1 MSRTCIISAQHDYR
15 SLRRVNLHF
24 IAQELVR
31 HGPVRFF
38 SCRFSNLS
46 WFKSSDPRLNLFGH
60 ANRLEVKDG
69 IECFLWKTLVHPIS
83 LPGGLGAVE
92 AVAFRSYV
100 AHAPEILRRWIVDS
114 DVILIE
120 SGIAIV
126 FFELIRR
133 LNPSAKILYI
143 ASDGLDTIRAA
154 HYARDYLRSI
164 HGELDGIVLPSLQL
178 EPDFPNAR
186 AMTVVPHGIDV
197 QPFAADV
204 PSPYP
209 PGTRNAVSIGSML
222 FDRRFFDI
230 AAPMFPDVT
239 FHVIGS
245 GQPSPPTQEGNVRFY
260 AETSF
265 LDTIPYLKHADFGIA
280 PYLQEEVPA
289 YLADTSM
296 KLMQFGYL
304 GLPAVC
310 PEAAVGGHPMRFGY
324 DLHRPETVG
333 AAVRSA
339 LEATHRSVAALTW
352 AEVTEKIVALAQDR
366 QVGAPHWPKA
376 G

>member
-15 SLRRVNLHF
+15 SLRKVNLHF
-24 IAQELVR
+24 IAQELAS

-46 WFKSSDPRLNLFGH
+46 RFKSSDPRLNLFAK

-69 IECFLWKTLVHPIS
+69 IECYLWKTFVHPVS
-83 LPGGLGAVE
+83 LPRGLGSAE
-92 AVAFRSYV
+92 AVAFRTYV

-126 FFELIRR
+126 FFDLVRS

-143 ASDGLDTIRAA
+143 ASDGLDTIKAA

-178 EPDFPNAR
+178 KPHFPNAK
-186 AMTVVPHGIDV
+186 ALAVVPHGIDAA
-197 QPFAADV
+197 PFAADV

-222 FDRRFFDI
+222 FDPRFFEI

-245 GQPSPPTQEGNVRFY
+245 GQPAPSDPRPNVRY
-260 AETSF
+260 HAEASF

-280 PYLQEEVPA
+280 PYRQDEVPP

-296 KLMQFGYL
+296 KLMQFAYL

-310 PEAAVGGHPMRFGY
+310 PLAAVGAHLMRFGY
-324 DLHRPETVG
+324 DLHDAET
-333 AAVRSA
+333 VRSA
-339 LEATHRSVAALTW
+339 VDQALAATHRAVGALTW
-352 AEVTEKIVALAQDR
+352 ADVTQKILSLAQDPHC
-366 QVGAPHWPKA
+366 GAPHWPKA
-376 G
+376 V

>member
-1 MSRTCIISAQHDYR
+1 M
-15 SLRRVNLHF
+15 RRVNLHF
-24 IAQELVR
+24 IAQELAV

-46 WFKSSDPRLNLFGH
+46 WFKASDPRLSLFGH

-69 IECFLWKTLVHPIS
+69 VECYLWKTFVHPIS
-83 LPGGLGAVE
+83 LPGGLGALE
-92 AVAFRSYV
+92 AIAFRSYV
-100 AHAPEILRRWIVDS
+100 AQAPEMLRRWIVDS
-114 DVILIE
+114 DVVLIE

-126 FFELIRR
+126 FFELIRT
-133 LNPSAKILYI
+133 LNPRAKILYI
-143 ASDGLDTIRAA
+143 ASDGLDTIKAA

-164 HGELDGIVLPSLQL
+164 HGELDGIVLPSFQL
-178 EPDFPNAR
+178 KPDFPNAR
-186 AMTVVPHGIDV
+186 AVAVVPHGIDAG
-197 QPFAADV
+197 PFAADV

-222 FDRRFFDI
+222 FDPRFFET
-230 AAPMFPDVT
+230 APPMFPDVN

-245 GQPSPPTQEGNVRFY
+245 GQTPPAEPLPNVHHY

-280 PYLQEEVPA
+280 PYVQEDVPA

-310 PEAAVGGHPMRFGY
+310 PQAAVGEHPMRFGY
-324 DLHRPETVG
+324 DLQDPETV
-333 AAVRSA
+333 RSA
-339 LEATHRSVAALTW
+339 VNQALAATHRSVGALSWT
-352 AEVTEKIVALAQDR
+352 EVTEKIVALAEGR
-366 QVGAPHWPKA
+366 TIGAPPWPKA
-376 G
+376 V